1 MNTCRQI
8 FHQVNSPGFRLH
20 PIRSACLLL
29 SVLIFSSGFLTL
41 NAQQKYKSYFFQGDL
56 VVFEFDM
63 RTYQQAQALDSLKRL
78 DFEDLDIQSV
88 AVTGDFNNWSK
99 KGWRMKK
106 TGPYTYQLQKRIED
120 FDDKLTWEF
129 KFLING
135 QYVVDPNTAGAE
147 QKIIPVDIWE
157 EVYHLDVYNVHPVEK
172 GNAVF
177 FLDGYQEARKVILTG
192 SFNGWN
198 EHSLAMTK
206 VDGGW
211 RMHLELPH
219 GRYEY
224 KFIVDGE
231 WTHDLAN
238 KKTVHNEHGTLNSV
252 LDLTKSVTF
261 TLTGHLDAKQVALAG
276 SFNDWQ
282 TNQMYM
288 KRVHA
293 GWSITLEMTPG
304 KHYYK
309 FIVDGAWI
317 IDPHNPLSEF
327 DGEGNL
333 NSILLVQ

>member
-1 MNTCRQI
+1 MSKHHRI
-8 FHQVNSPGFRLH
+8 
-20 PIRSACLLL
+20 
-29 SVLIFSSGFLTL
+29 VLVFMSLAALVFTAGLDVL
-41 NAQQKYKSYFFQGDL
+41 YGQQKYKSYFFQGDE
-56 VVFEFDM
+56 VVFEFDL
-63 RTYQQAQALDSLKRL
+63 RYYQQAMRMDSLKRL
-78 DFEDLDIQSV
+78 DFEDLDIQQV
-88 AVTGDFNNWSK
+88 AVTGNFNNWSK

-106 TGPYTYQLQKRIED
+106 TGPYTFQLRKRISE
-120 FDDKLTWEF
+120 FEDKLSWEF

-135 QYVVDPNTAGAE
+135 QYIVDPNTAGAE

-177 FLDGYQEARKVILTG
+177 FLNGYQEAQKVILTG

-238 KKTVHNEHGTLNSV
+238 NQKVPNEHGTFNSV
-252 LDLTKSVTF
+252 IIITKTVEIVLNGF
-261 TLTGHLDAKQVALAG
+261 LNAKKVMLAG
-276 SFNDWQ
+276 SFNDWE
-282 TNQMYM
+282 TNKTAM
-288 KRVHA
+288 KRTNT
-293 GWSITLEMTPG
+293 GWSVTLELTPG

-309 FIVDGAWI
+309 FIVDGNWMT
-317 IDPHNPLSEF
+317 DPINPFSEY
-327 DGEGNL
+327 DSEGNL
-333 NSILLVQ
+333 NSILLLH